1 LINLRKECNMKYNF
15 ETWEYEKD
23 IPEEPGLYILFINRP
38 IKKLYKK
45 DTKGI
50 LYIGKSTSLK
60 TRLNL
65 TTKRSWVKGYEKED
79 AEMFDHSLL
88 TFALDL
94 KGSKNSKK
102 LCLNFPKYIK
112 LDGLLKRKDKI
123 KLYYSIGKNKYKKE
137 DKLLKGHVILFGQLP
152 PYNNTGASLKKI
164 WNLNSTQWEAYKD
177 QYIEMFNQLK

>member
-1 LINLRKECNMKYNF
+1 MKYNF

-65 TTKRSWVKGYEKED
+65 TTKRSWV
-79 AEMFDHSLL
+79 
-88 TFALDL
+88 
-94 KGSKNSKK
+94 
-102 LCLNFPKYIK
+102 
-112 LDGLLKRKDKI
+112 
-123 KLYYSIGKNKYKKE
+123 
-137 DKLLKGHVILFGQLP
+137 
-152 PYNNTGASLKKI
+152 
-164 WNLNSTQWEAYKD
+164 
-177 QYIEMFNQLK
+177 